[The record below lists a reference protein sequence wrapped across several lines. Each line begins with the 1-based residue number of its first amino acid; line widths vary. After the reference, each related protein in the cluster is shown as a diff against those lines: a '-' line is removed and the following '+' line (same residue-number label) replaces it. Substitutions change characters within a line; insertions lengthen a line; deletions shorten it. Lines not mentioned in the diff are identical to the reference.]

1 MLQKCRILRPTRLPV
16 GSNGLIAR
24 KPLTGPEGV
33 PTIPTGREE
42 YVKLSERPTVEWVR
56 PEARERA
63 PTEPIQEPTRVGRA
77 VEGLDLSF
85 FLPFPPRRWRLSPCP
100 WSR

>member
-16 GSNGLIAR
+16 GRNGLIAR

-33 PTIPTGREE
+33 PTIPTGRKE
-42 YVKLSERPTVEWVR
+42 YVKLFELPTVEGVG
-56 PEARERA
+56 PEAWERA
-63 PTEPIQEPTRVGRA
+63 PTEPIQEPPRVGRA

-85 FLPFPPRRWRLSPCP
+85 FLSFPPRRWRLPPCP
-100 WSR
+100 